1 MNGTTEREYK
11 TTPEAREGLR
21 NYMREW
27 RAKNPERVR
36 EIQREYWKRRGERER
51 AEREKRE
58 GGNDEET

>member
-11 TTPEAREGLR
+11 MTPEAREGLR

-36 EIQREYWKRRGERER
+36 EIQRAYLERRAKR
-51 AEREKRE
+51 EREKQE
-58 GGNDEET
+58 GGNGEKS

>member
-36 EIQREYWKRRGERER
+36 EIQRAYLERRAKR
-51 AEREKRE
+51 EREKRE
-58 GGNDEET
+58 DGENEKT